1 MVAGAAVSDATVDL
15 THAELELL
23 GCIHNLKAQ
32 RMRTDDPVELH
43 DLQVEIYRLSQ
54 QVAEMRFRRRYRTPD
69 DSNTS

>member
-1 MVAGAAVSDATVDL
+1 
-15 THAELELL
+15 
-23 GCIHNLKAQ
+23 
-32 RMRTDDPVELH
+32 MRTDDPVELH